1 MELEKIANLFDTTV
15 DDKDLSIFVTKKWI
29 EVYGQSGENYNVN
42 KETRIKTPM
51 FRSDLCDFRDAYIVV
66 EGNVIVTNPEDAKR
80 NKSIA
85 FKNNTPFINC
95 ISKIS
100 GVQIENAED
109 LDVVIPI
116 YNLLEFG
123 KNYRKKNR
131 KFVELL
137 QRWTK

>member
-1 MELEKIANLFDTTV
+1 
-15 DDKDLSIFVTKKWI
+15 
-29 EVYGQSGENYNVN
+29 
-42 KETRIKTPM
+42 M
-51 FRSDLCDFRDAYIVV
+51 FRSDLCDFSDAYIVV

-137 QRWTK
+137 QR

>member
-1 MELEKIANLFDTTV
+1 
-15 DDKDLSIFVTKKWI
+15 
-29 EVYGQSGENYNVN
+29 
-42 KETRIKTPM
+42 M

-137 QRWTK
+137 QR